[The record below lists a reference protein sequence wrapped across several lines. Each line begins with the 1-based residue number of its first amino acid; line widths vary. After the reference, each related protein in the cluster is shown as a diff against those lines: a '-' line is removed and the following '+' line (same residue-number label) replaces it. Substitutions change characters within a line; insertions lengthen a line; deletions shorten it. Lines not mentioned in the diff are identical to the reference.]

1 MKKGFIIAGIA
12 LGCSI
17 IGAMGGVVI
26 YSNSLNGGLGSRQA
40 ETTEVNGAFKQPK
53 MTPALFS
60 SSSGAPDFV
69 EAAEKSINGVVNI
82 RSEATVSR
90 RQSSRFFD
98 PFEFFFGIPGG
109 QGESD
114 EAPTQV
120 GFGSGVI
127 ISTDGYIITNNHVV
141 SGASKLTVS
150 TNDNKE
156 YEAKI
161 IGTDPA
167 TDLALLKIDATGLYP
182 IPFGD
187 SEAVRVGEWV
197 LAIGNPFNLQS
208 TVTAGIVS
216 AKGREAVQQGDIR
229 ISSFIQ
235 HDAAVN
241 PGNSGG
247 ALVNTKGELIGINT
261 MIYSQTGNYAGI
273 VSAKG
278 REAVQQGDIRISS
291 FIQHDAAVNPGN
303 SGGALVNTKG
313 ELIGINTMIYSQT
326 GNYAGYSFAI
336 PVSIASKIVTDLKQ
350 YGVVQRAQ
358 LGVIGGNINSQIAKQ
373 YDLKVTEGAF
383 IADFSSTSAAKK
395 AGLKVGD
402 VITAINGVNIR
413 SMAELQEQV
422 SKYNP
427 GNEVKITV
435 DRKGTQHTFKIVLKN
450 SEGTTGIVAQS
461 SFASLGASFK
471 AIDEKTANKLGL
483 NNGVI
488 VTGVDRQGKFAEA
501 GITKGFII
509 LEINNQPIRSE
520 KEVESIT
527 QAILNRGEDK
537 VLFIKGMLPNGRI
550 RYIAVEL

>member
-26 YSNSLNGGLGSRQA
+26 YSNSLNGGFGSRQA

-261 MIYSQTGNYAGI
+261 MIYSQTGNYAG
-273 VSAKG
+273 
-278 REAVQQGDIRISS
+278 
-291 FIQHDAAVNPGN
+291 
-303 SGGALVNTKG
+303 
-313 ELIGINTMIYSQT
+313 
-326 GNYAGYSFAI
+326 YSFAI

-471 AIDEKTANKLGL
+471 AIDEKTSNKLGL

>member
-17 IGAMGGVVI
+17 IGAMGGVAI
-26 YSNSLNGGLGSRQA
+26 YSNSLNGGFGSRQA

-60 SSSGAPDFV
+60 SSSGSPDFV

-120 GFGSGVI
+120 GYGSGVI

-261 MIYSQTGNYAGI
+261 MIYSQTGNYAG
-273 VSAKG
+273 
-278 REAVQQGDIRISS
+278 
-291 FIQHDAAVNPGN
+291 
-303 SGGALVNTKG
+303 
-313 ELIGINTMIYSQT
+313 
-326 GNYAGYSFAI
+326 YSFAI

-402 VITAINGVNIR
+402 VITALNGVNIR

-435 DRKGTQHTFKIVLKN
+435 DRKGTPHTFKIVLKN

>member
-1 MKKGFIIAGIA
+1 MIAGIA
-12 LGCSI
+12 LSCSL
-17 IGAMGGVVI
+17 IGAMGGAAV
-26 YSNSLNGGLGSRQA
+26 YSNSLKSGDATYEARPSEAGG
-40 ETTEVNGAFKQPK
+40 VFKQPK

-109 QGESD
+109 QGESG

-120 GFGSGVI
+120 AFGSGVI

-141 SGASKLTVS
+141 AGASKLTVS

-167 TDLALLKIDATGLYP
+167 TDLALLKIDATDLYP

-216 AKGREAVQQGDIR
+216 AKGRQAAQQGD
-229 ISSFIQ
+229 
-235 HDAAVN
+235 
-241 PGNSGG
+241 
-247 ALVNTKGELIGINT
+247 L
-261 MIYSQTGNYAGI
+261 
-273 VSAKG
+273 
-278 REAVQQGDIRISS
+278 RISS

-336 PVSIASKIVTDLKQ
+336 PMSIASKIVTDLKK

-358 LGVIGGNINSQIAKQ
+358 LGVMGGNINSQLSKE

-383 IADFSSTSAAKK
+383 IADFAGTSAAKQ
-395 AGLKVGD
+395 AGLNSRRRYYLTKW
-402 VITAINGVNIR
+402 
-413 SMAELQEQV
+413 
-422 SKYNP
+422 
-427 GNEVKITV
+427 
-435 DRKGTQHTFKIVLKN
+435 RKDTQY
-450 SEGTTGIVAQS
+450 GR
-461 SFASLGASFK
+461 ASRA
-471 AIDEKTANKLGL
+471 
-483 NNGVI
+483 
-488 VTGVDRQGKFAEA
+488 GK
-501 GITKGFII
+501 
-509 LEINNQPIRSE
+509 
-520 KEVESIT
+520 
-527 QAILNRGEDK
+527 
-537 VLFIKGMLPNGRI
+537 
-550 RYIAVEL
+550 

>member
-1 MKKGFIIAGIA
+1 MKKGLLIAGIA

-17 IGAMGGVVI
+17 LGAVGGVAI
-26 YSNSLNGGLGSRQA
+26 YSNTLGGEYVTYTQDEDGN
-40 ETTEVNGAFKQPK
+40 TTNTVFKQPK
-53 MTPALFS
+53 MTPAFFS
-60 SSSGAPDFV
+60 SSSNGLPDFT
-69 EAAEKSINGVVNI
+69 EAAERSINGVVNI

-90 RQSSRFFD
+90 RNSPRFFD
-98 PFEFFFGIPGG
+98 PFEFFFGIPGDPR
-109 QGESD
+109 QRQQQ

-141 SGASKLTVS
+141 AGATKLTVS

-167 TDLALLKIDATGLYP
+167 TDIALLKIDATGLSP

-187 SEAVRVGEWV
+187 SEAVKVGEWV

-216 AKGREAVQQGDIR
+216 AKGRGSMPQGDLR
-229 ISSFIQ
+229 I
-235 HDAAVN
+235 
-241 PGNSGG
+241 
-247 ALVNTKGELIGINT
+247 T
-261 MIYSQTGNYAGI
+261 
-273 VSAKG
+273 
-278 REAVQQGDIRISS
+278 S

-326 GNYAGYSFAI
+326 GNYAGYSFAV
-336 PVSIASKIVTDLKQ
+336 PMSIASKIVKDLKQ
-350 YGVVQRAQ
+350 YGVVQRAV
-358 LGVIGGNINSQIAKQ
+358 LGVIGGNINSEITKE

-383 IADFSSTSAAKK
+383 VAEFSNSSAASQ

-402 VITAINGVNIR
+402 VITEINGVTIR

-422 SKYNP
+422 NKYNP
-427 GNEVKITV
+427 GDSIKVKV
-435 DRKGTQHTFKIVLKN
+435 DRKGKKHTFDVVLKN
-450 SEGTTGIVAQS
+450 SEGTTDKVEQA
-461 SFASLGASFK
+461 SFSSLGASFK
-471 AIDEKTANKLGL
+471 AVDEEIANRLGIRY
-483 NNGVI
+483 GVK
-488 VTGVDRQGKFAEA
+488 VTGVDKNGKFAEA
-501 GITKGFII
+501 GISKDFVI
-509 LEINNQPIRSE
+509 LEINNQPVRSE
-520 KEVESIT
+520 KDVESIT
-527 QAILNRGEDK
+527 NKVLSRGQDK

>member
-1 MKKGFIIAGIA
+1 MKKGLMIAGIA
-12 LGCSI
+12 LSCSL
-17 IGAMGGVVI
+17 IGAMGGAAV
-26 YSNSLNGGLGSRQA
+26 YSNSLKSGDATYEARTSEAGG
-40 ETTEVNGAFKQPK
+40 VFKQPK

-109 QGESD
+109 QGESG

-120 GFGSGVI
+120 AFGSGVI

-141 SGASKLTVS
+141 AGASKLTVS

-167 TDLALLKIDATGLYP
+167 TDLALLKIDATNLYP

-216 AKGREAVQQGDIR
+216 AKGREAVQQGD
-229 ISSFIQ
+229 
-235 HDAAVN
+235 
-241 PGNSGG
+241 
-247 ALVNTKGELIGINT
+247 L
-261 MIYSQTGNYAGI
+261 
-273 VSAKG
+273 
-278 REAVQQGDIRISS
+278 RISS

-326 GNYAGYSFAI
+326 GNYAGYSFAV
-336 PVSIASKIVTDLKQ
+336 PVSIASKIVTDLKK

-358 LGVIGGNINSQIAKQ
+358 LGVMGGNINSQLSKE

-383 IADFSSTSAAKK
+383 IADFAGTSAAKQ

-402 VITAINGVNIR
+402 VITSLNGVKIR

-427 GNEVKITV
+427 GDEVKITI
-435 DRKGTQHTFKIVLKN
+435 DRKGTSHTFKVVLKN
-450 SEGTTGIVAQS
+450 SEGTTSIVEQS
-461 SFASLGASFK
+461 SFSSLGASFK
-471 AIDEKTANKLGL
+471 ALDEKTANKLGIS
-483 NNGVI
+483 NGVI

-501 GITKGFII
+501 GIPKGFII
-509 LEINNQPIRSE
+509 LEVNNQPIRSE

-527 QAILNRGEDK
+527 QSILNRGEDK